1 MNPIKYLLLSLLL
14 LVISCSDEESSNKTF
29 IVSLIKEENDKKFNS
44 LEKGLLDQISLDKLN
59 VKINFYTSN
68 GDDSSIIQIANNV
81 RDDNSTIAIVL
92 GENATLLS
100 MNIIVPQSIVFAGS
114 FNHISLSS
122 IEKNKIQ
129 NNNITGVYVDLDI
142 TEYLKIISDKEIKSL
157 GYLHTGESRISSH
170 ISEDLQ
176 RYCNSENISYYPMLV
191 NETYTINDI
200 EKVITSAKIDYL
212 FIAKENYIDD
222 NIYNIDYLC
231 DKYSIPIINTDIEN
245 ALNSDILFSLDCN
258 YYYLGRKLALLLKY
272 VMDNDGKT
280 DSIDFVQVMDSY
292 EILLN
297 KDTSKTYQINFSDE
311 IIEKSSIIISNRN
324 VIKNNIGGF
333 MR

>member
-1 MNPIKYLLLSLLL
+1 MNPIKYFLLLLLL

-29 IVSLIKEENDKKFNS
+29 IISLIKEENDKKFNS

-176 RYCNSENISYYPMLV
+176 KYCSNENISYYPMIV
-191 NETYTINDI
+191 QDGYTINDI
-200 EKVITSAKIDYL
+200 EKVITSEKIDYL

-245 ALNSDILFSLDCN
+245 ALNSDILFSFDCN

>member
-1 MNPIKYLLLSLLL
+1 MNPIKYFLLLLLL

-29 IVSLIKEENDKKFNS
+29 IISLIKEENDKKFNS

-129 NNNITGVYVDLDI
+129 N
-142 TEYLKIISDKEIKSL
+142 K
-157 GYLHTGESRISSH
+157 R
-170 ISEDLQ
+170 
-176 RYCNSENISYYPMLV
+176 
-191 NETYTINDI
+191 
-200 EKVITSAKIDYL
+200 
-212 FIAKENYIDD
+212 
-222 NIYNIDYLC
+222 
-231 DKYSIPIINTDIEN
+231 
-245 ALNSDILFSLDCN
+245 
-258 YYYLGRKLALLLKY
+258 
-272 VMDNDGKT
+272 
-280 DSIDFVQVMDSY
+280 
-292 EILLN
+292 
-297 KDTSKTYQINFSDE
+297 
-311 IIEKSSIIISNRN
+311 
-324 VIKNNIGGF
+324 
-333 MR
+333 